1 MKTRGWKRAGSFLLR
16 RKAQIICILC
26 GFLLFFLADRYMRG
40 GEEMIEG
47 DFVKR
52 EGYGAYDR
60 NYELFVKGLEEEE
73 IEIEIPVSHREYS
86 DEEIGEVF
94 ERSMQYLEEN
104 ILNGNPSLQEI
115 GSDLSLIGFIKEYGI
130 RVMYSSED
138 PDLIDA
144 FGTVYNEDLKEGVDT
159 SLKISL
165 TDRKHKADYIMDLRI
180 LPRQYT
186 KEERRRK
193 LFQESLKEL
202 DKKTICEEGYPLP
215 KSWEGKALS
224 YRQKSAKD
232 YNILW
237 MLGIFAAVL
246 LYLREFIEA
255 KGRRES
261 RSRQMMID
269 YPDIVSKL
277 MVFIGAGLSIRSA
290 WENIVADYEREGV
303 KRHAYEE
310 MAAALG
316 KLKTGMHE
324 ARVYRDFGRSCG
336 LKQYMKLASLLEQN
350 RKTGVAN
357 LKTILGMETAGA
369 WEERINMA
377 RRAGEEAST
386 KLLLPLFIM
395 LGIVMAMIMIPAMMA
410 FK

>member
-1 MKTRGWKRAGSFLLR
+1 MKKRGWRRAGELLLR
-16 RKAQIICILC
+16 RKVQIICILC
-26 GFLLFFLADRYMRG
+26 GFILFFLADKYMRG

-60 NYELFVKGLEEEE
+60 SYELFVKGLEKEE
-73 IEIEIPVSHREYS
+73 IEIEVPVSHREYS
-86 DEEIGEVF
+86 DEQIEEVF
-94 ERSMQYLEEN
+94 EKSMRYLEKN
-104 ILNGNPSLQEI
+104 ILNSNPSLQEI
-115 GSDLSLIGFIKEYGI
+115 SSDLNLIGFIKEYGI

-138 PDLIDA
+138 PDLLDA
-144 FGTVYNEDLKEGVDT
+144 FGTVYNEELKEGADT
-159 SLKISL
+159 SLKVSL
-165 TDRKHKADYIMDLRI
+165 TDKKHRADYIMNLRI
-180 LPRQYT
+180 LPKQYGT
-186 KEERRRK
+186 EERRRK
-193 LFQESLKEL
+193 LFSDALKEL
-202 DKKTICEEGYPLP
+202 DRNTVYEEGYLLP
-215 KSWEGKALS
+215 KSWEGKDLS

-246 LYLREFIEA
+246 LYLKEIIEA
-255 KGRRES
+255 KDRRES
-261 RSRQMMID
+261 RSRQMMVD

-290 WENIVADYEREGV
+290 WENIVADYEREGI
-303 KRHAYEE
+303 KRYAYEE

-324 ARVYRDFGRSCG
+324 SRVYREFGRSCG
-336 LKQYMKLASLLEQN
+336 IKQYMKLASLLEQN

-395 LGIVMAMIMIPAMMA
+395 LGIVMAMVMIPAMMA